1 MENKHIN
8 EESFKH
14 MEHFHDIALR
24 ILLIDDKVGQDN
36 KDRFISL
43 VEENEINGEKTNRQ
57 TKTSFAKIAIK
68 SCIDVE
74 CNNCNTNHQ
83 CKLQTIMRLM
93 GLMFQ
98 QL

>member
-43 VEENEINGEKTNRQ
+43 VEENEINK
-57 TKTSFAKIAIK
+57 
-68 SCIDVE
+68 
-74 CNNCNTNHQ
+74 NNVDQEEEDKKESPITAF
-83 CKLQTIMRLM
+83 KRIIY
-93 GLMFQ
+93 
-98 QL
+98 